1 MAATMMWTQYSG
13 TDDDWNQ
20 AISQIDI
27 STYLH
32 GSQWSQHLSNLG
44 WECHRWQYQ
53 SGEQSA
59 FIQGFLK
66 RYPLGVGV
74 LWFPD
79 WVVGDYATS
88 SGIVDTFRQ
97 SFSLRWLYVR
107 VRSHHVSNEQD
118 LLDLQQDFTEVKEP
132 FDTAMTMHLN
142 LTISVEALHQG
153 LSKNWRRNLK
163 RSNKLD
169 YEIVEVKEVSTI
181 TALYA
186 ELSTIKGVGGL
197 FPKEEIASLMQTYQD
212 QIMVVGARTRDGKI
226 QAIRGAI
233 IHQHQAIDIF
243 AATNVLARKHYL
255 SYALCWDLLMRC
267 KQRDCQHFDF
277 NGVDLDNMGVYN
289 FKKGTGAELVKT
301 LGEFEYASSVV
312 IKYLVNF
319 ASRWRHSY

>member
-1 MAATMMWTQYSG
+1 MAATMMWTQFSG

-20 AISQIDI
+20 AISQIDN

-66 RYPLGVGV
+66 RYPLGIGV

-79 WVVGDYATS
+79 WVAGDYATS
-88 SGIVDTFRQ
+88 IGIIDVLRQ
-97 SFSLRWLYVR
+97 SLPFRWLYIR
-107 VRSHHVSNEQD
+107 VRSHRVFNQKD
-118 LLDLQQDFTEVKEP
+118 LLDLQQDFTEVKKP
-132 FDTAMTMHLN
+132 FDTALTMHLD
-142 LTISVEALHQG
+142 LTLNAETLHQA

-169 YEIVEVKEVSTI
+169 YEIVEVKEVSKI

-186 ELSTIKGVGGL
+186 ELRAIKGVGGL
-197 FPKEEIASLMQTYQD
+197 FSEEEIASLMQTYQD
-212 QIMVVGARTRDGKI
+212 QIMVIGAKTGDGKI
-226 QAIRGAI
+226 HAIRGAI
-233 IHQHQAIDIF
+233 IFKHQAIDIF
-243 AATNVLARKHYL
+243 AATNALARKHYL

-267 KQRDCQHFDF
+267 KHRDCKHFDF

-301 LGEFEYASSVV
+301 LGEFEYASSAV
-312 IKYLVNF
+312 IKHLVKF